1 MSLLDKFSAIEVK
14 ADTRISEADREFCQK
29 HQKAYLEARDA
40 LRSIKKQW
48 KELYDAQMAIME
60 QISDSEYTKDRY
72 IRLEGL
78 STTSFTQK
86 IELLPELFITSL
98 VTYFNGKYHVSVSVE
113 AAKKALLPES
123 PRYDWEKS
131 RTKEYH
137 KMMRDFTIT
146 YEDVVE
152 QIFVQLGGRTFGQRA
167 LDELKEKCHKFAW
180 NTYHSRAEY
189 EIKSDTIQLTGYA
202 CSYDSWLSRCV
213 WKFNDGM
220 RDVLRALAHFETQ
233 QLDYLP
239 KDIAFLVG
247 YDDKCS
253 SAYEFDY
260 EKLKR
265 IRMFKNHRVDVKFA
279 SKELAHQFAEQ
290 YLGLVA

>member
-98 VTYFNGKYHVSVSVE
+98 VTYFNGKYHVSVSIE

-123 PRYDWEKS
+123 PKYDWEKS

-137 KMMRDFTIT
+137 KMMRDFTLS

-152 QIFVQLGGRTFGQRA
+152 QIFVQLGGRTFEQRA

-202 CSYDSWLSRCV
+202 CSYDLWLSRCV

-260 EKLKR
+260 EKLKK